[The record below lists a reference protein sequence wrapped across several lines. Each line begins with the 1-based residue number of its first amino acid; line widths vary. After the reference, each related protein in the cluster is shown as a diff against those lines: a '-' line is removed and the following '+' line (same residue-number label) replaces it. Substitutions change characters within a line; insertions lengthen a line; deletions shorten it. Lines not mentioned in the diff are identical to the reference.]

1 MALKIPHDM
10 NTLRLTV
17 TLKDGTVIGPADT
30 TQQPFGSSER
40 IVAVWQGDV
49 VAVYPLDLVQ
59 KVEMSFAG

>member
-1 MALKIPHDM
+1 MAIKTPHDM
-10 NTLRLTV
+10 DTLQLTV

-30 TQQPFGSSER
+30 TQQPFGNSER

-49 VAVYPLDLVQ
+49 VAIYPLDLVQ